1 MRKMTGQ
8 MPFACEYVRADFSGG
23 YNRGMEEYFDEI
35 ILLVACAAVSLCFA
49 DANHVVIGI
58 LLSISLGVAEG
69 TSTSGSSTS
78 TAAATRER

>member
-1 MRKMTGQ
+1 MSAA
-8 MPFACEYVRADFSGG
+8 FEYVHEGFPGG

-58 LLSISLGVAEG
+58 LLSVSLVCIW
-69 TSTSGSSTS
+69 
-78 TAAATRER
+78 